1 MLLVTLPP
9 AHKTDLIREMFSH
22 PLVGG
27 ARYNIAVRTPHNPL
41 EVLRYLNNVS
51 KDYNKQLWV
60 DLKGRQ
66 LRIKNWAD
74 PTYGDIE
81 LSHEFEVDIPAKI
94 IFRGSDCCNIIR
106 VDGNKIIVDPAPHHA
121 LGAGQAVNV
130 IGNNLKIKGSYLT
143 SRDREYIEASKK
155 LGIHNYMLSF
165 VENVYDGLEV
175 LELDPYSKLALKIE
189 TPKGI
194 DHVKNYDKVGDIV
207 NYVVARDDLTI
218 NIGDNKSKIIEA
230 LDLIIEKDPDA
241 IVASHIFSSLQYAGR
256 LLASDFTDLLML
268 RSMGY
273 KNFMLS
279 DDVSQRFFKEAM
291 KAWEDFRVKY
301 Q

>member
-9 AHKTDLIREMFSH
+9 AHKVGLIRTMFSH

-27 ARYNIAVRTPHNPL
+27 ARYNVAVRTPYKPL
-41 EVLRYLNNVS
+41 DVLRYLNNVA
-51 KDYNKQLWV
+51 KDYNKQLWI

-66 LRIKNWAD
+66 LRIKKWAD

-94 IFRGSDCCNIIR
+94 IFRGSDCCNIIS
-106 VDGNKIIVDPAPHHA
+106 VDGNKIIVDPEPKHA

-130 IGNNLKIKGSYLT
+130 IGNNLNIKGSYLT
-143 SRDREYIEASKK
+143 ERDREYIEAAKE
-155 LGIHNYMLSF
+155 LDIHNYMLSF
-165 VENVYDGLEV
+165 VESLDDSVEV
-175 LELDPYSKLALKIE
+175 MQMDQDCKLILKIE
-189 TPKGI
+189 TPKGL
-194 DHVKNYDKVGDIV
+194 DHIREYDYFKKTV
-207 NYVVARDDLTI
+207 NLMAARDDLTI
-218 NIGDNKSKIIEA
+218 NIGDDKSKIIEA
-230 LDLIIEKDPDA
+230 LDLIVEKDPDA

-279 DDVSQRFFKEAM
+279 DDVSQRFFNEAI
-291 KAWEDFRVKY
+291 KAWEGFRKKY